1 MAAASG
7 PAACAPWR
15 PALQSHI
22 CKMPSPEFVFST
34 VARDEQGRCVPRA
47 RYCGFR
53 GFFGELQLHQEAER
67 ELKQQE
73 KEHDKDAPT
82 NPPVFESDMPTI
94 TTDVRMEKVEN
105 LASSGGAV
113 EAVFWIKEV
122 MTQWRIKGKAF
133 VIGGSP
139 EEKEEREAREEVK
152 KGMRMRDAGGTAVG
166 GEWSWEREITM
177 YFANHTPVMRGLF
190 CFSFLFIL
198 CLFICS
204 WNTVLTSNKAPSN
217 IRPLDVPSPRYSQTK
232 PSIWARMYTTC
243 MTLLP
248 GSTSAWSSSVLR
260 KSSDWISLSTETR
273 RGGSGCSSMLTRLGT
288 REPSSRKMVSV
299 DGGRRLKYG
308 RESWW
313 ILLILGGC

>member
-15 PALQSHI
+15 PAFQSHI

-34 VARDEQGRCVPRA
+34 VARNEQGRCVPRA

-53 GFFGELQLHQEAER
+53 GFFGELQLHQEAEK

-105 LASSGGAV
+105 VASSGGAV

-177 YFANHTPVMRGLF
+177 YFANHTPVMRG
-190 CFSFLFIL
+190 SFKYPPPGRPKSEVQSDQTLHMGEDVYDLHDPVARKHFR
-198 CLFICS
+198 
-204 WNTVLTSNKAPSN
+204 VVV
-217 IRPLDVPSPRYSQTK
+217 IRPEEVERLDLSQYGNPKRWKWVFVDADEVGDKGTVVK
-232 PSIWARMYTTC
+232 EDGQRGRWQEIEIW
-243 MTLLP
+243 P
-248 GSTSAWSSSVLR
+248 
-260 KSSDWISLSTETR
+260 
-273 RGGSGCSSMLTRLGT
+273 
-288 REPSSRKMVSV
+288 
-299 DGGRRLKYG
+299 
-308 RESWW
+308 
-313 ILLILGGC
+313 